1 MISLSIPGFGD
12 LNLAH
17 LVLDYNGTL
26 AVDGEPV
33 AGVSERLVRLSD
45 DLNVHVITADTFGTV
60 KEKLK
65 DLPITIAVL
74 GKDHQDQ
81 AKLAYVSGLGAE
93 CTACVGN
100 GRNDGLMLE
109 ACALGMGVILQ
120 EGAAFQT
127 LRSAKLVFT
136 NIADALDILLKPLR
150 LTASLRN

>member
-1 MISLSIPGFGD
+1 MISLTIPGFGEI
-12 LNLAH
+12 NLAH

-33 AGVSERLVRLSD
+33 EGVAERLTLLSKN
-45 DLNVHVITADTFGTV
+45 LNVHVITADTFGTV

-65 DLPITIAVL
+65 GLPVTVAVL

-93 CTACVGN
+93 CTVCVGN

-120 EGAAFQT
+120 EGASFQT
-127 LRSAKLVFT
+127 IRSANLVFT
-136 NIADALDILLKPLR
+136 SIIDALDILLTPLR
-150 LTASLRN
+150 LTATLRN

>member
-12 LNLAH
+12 LNLTH

-26 AVDGEPV
+26 AVDGEPLP
-33 AGVSERLVRLSD
+33 GVPERLTRLSK
-45 DLNVHVITADTFGTV
+45 DLSVHVITADTFGTV
-60 KEKLK
+60 KEKLC
-65 DLPITIAVL
+65 DLPVTVAVL

-81 AKLAYVSGLGAE
+81 AKLCYVKGLGAE
-93 CTACVGN
+93 QTACIGN

-120 EGAAFQT
+120 EGASFQT

-136 NIADALDILLKPLR
+136 SITDALDILLKPLR
-150 LTASLRN
+150 LTASLRS